1 MLQKQ
6 AVKPEL
12 LELLNQFMSINE
24 FSAFNLVGG
33 TALALYEGHRISVDI
48 DLFGK
53 SALNEQIFTGLIEK
67 MGSTTLLSQSSKILI
82 YSVNGIK
89 VDFVDYQYDLIEP
102 INVIEGI
109 RLVSKKDISAMKL
122 NAIVGRGS
130 KKDFFDVFQLLK
142 EFSLEQMLSYY
153 KLKYPSGSEFMVLKS
168 MLYFDD
174 AENDP
179 DPFSINHLK
188 WGEVKKK
195 ISSVV
200 ETI

>member
-1 MLQKQ
+1 V
-6 AVKPEL
+6 VK
-12 LELLNQFMSINE
+12 
-24 FSAFNLVGG
+24 
-33 TALALYEGHRISVDI
+33 
-48 DLFGK
+48 
-53 SALNEQIFTGLIEK
+53 
-67 MGSTTLLSQSSKILI
+67 
-82 YSVNGIK
+82 
-89 VDFVDYQYDLIEP
+89 
-102 INVIEGI
+102 
-109 RLVSKKDISAMKL
+109 
-122 NAIVGRGS
+122 
-130 KKDFFDVFQLLK
+130 LLK

-188 WGEVKKK
+188 WDEVKKK